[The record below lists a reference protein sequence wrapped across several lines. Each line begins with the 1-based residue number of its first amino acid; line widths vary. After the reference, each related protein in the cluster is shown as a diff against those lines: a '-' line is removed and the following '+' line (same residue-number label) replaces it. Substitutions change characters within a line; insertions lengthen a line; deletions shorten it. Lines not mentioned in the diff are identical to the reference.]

1 MRLLFET
8 TWTCD
13 YCGNPNL
20 QSDLICRHCGTAKP
34 ARYGKVIIRNQ
45 TKTIL
50 LKTVQGTR

>member
-20 QSDLICRHCGTAKP
+20 QSDVICRHCGAAKP
-34 ARYGKVIIRNQ
+34 ARYGK
-45 TKTIL
+45 IL
-50 LKTVQGTR
+50 ARRHMRLTLFMNLLQ